1 MQATIEIA
9 QKIVGPR
16 FVNPLVDFKKP
27 LEVIPRIIANNKKIY
42 PDKLLTIYSMIIL
55 LFYLQIFELLELQ
68 LLLLSLQLVS

>member
-27 LEVIPRIIANNKKIY
+27 LEVIPRMIAKRRNMY
-42 PDKLLTIYSMIIL
+42 PDKFVINLTC
-55 LFYLQIFELLELQ
+55 FTK
-68 LLLLSLQLVS
+68 

>member
-27 LEVIPRIIANNKKIY
+27 LEVIPRMIANNKKIY

-68 LLLLSLQLVS
+68 LLSLSLQLVS

>member
-27 LEVIPRIIANNKKIY
+27 LEVIPRMIAKIRNIYPEFNEKSQKSKINSEARYDFIEKKI
-42 PDKLLTIYSMIIL
+42 PKSKINS
-55 LFYLQIFELLELQ
+55 EA
-68 LLLLSLQLVS
+68 

>member
-16 FVNPLVDFKKP
+16 FVNPLVDFKKL

-55 LFYLQIFELLELQ
+55 
-68 LLLLSLQLVS
+68 